1 MTPETTVFL
10 LSLALGMVHFMIGA
24 ITYALQ
30 IGVTTALGS
39 RDNLPERDNLLG
51 VRGERANH
59 NFKETLPWAL
69 GLLVLVQAVGVTNEM
84 TALGAWMYFWGR
96 VFYLPIYVLGLPL
109 VRSFAYFSALIGL
122 GLMASQLL

>member
-59 NFKETLPWAL
+59 NCKETLPWAL